1 MTAPLVIIG
10 SGLAAWSTVRELR
23 KLEASS
29 IEDASGNRL
38 QPITM
43 ICADSGDFYAKPTLS
58 NALAQKRTPAQLVT
72 TPAAKMAETQNV
84 TLIANT
90 SVHKIDAAARVVH
103 TDKGDFSYDRLVLAL
118 GASPIRVPVEGDAAH
133 EILSVNSITDFAVF
147 HAKLEGTANA
157 LPTPKHVAIM
167 GAGLIG
173 CEFANDLVL
182 GGHTVSVIDPAPR
195 ALAAL
200 IDESTSLALQSKL
213 APLGVTWH
221 FGTTVTAV
229 SQAQKGLQAYSVQL
243 ANGKTLA
250 ADLVLSAIG
259 LRPHTQLAKDAGLAT
274 DRGIVVN
281 ELLETSDPAIFA
293 LGDCAQYGFVS
304 GNIQVLP
311 YVMPVMHASRAL
323 ASTLAGKPQPVR
335 FPAMPVRVKTPAHP
349 ITVASP
355 V

>member
-1 MTAPLVIIG
+1 MTAPIVIIG

-29 IEDASGNRL
+29 IEDASGNRQ

-72 TPAAKMAETQNV
+72 TPAAKMAEMQNV
-84 TLIANT
+84 TLMANT
-90 SVHKIDAAARVVH
+90 SVHKIDTAARMVQ
-103 TDKGDFSYDRLVLAL
+103 TSQGDVGYDRLVLAL
-118 GASPIRVPVEGDAAH
+118 GASPIRVPTLGDAAH
-133 EILSVNSITDFAVF
+133 EILSVNSIADFAVF
-147 HAKLEGTANA
+147 HAKLEGA
-157 LPTPKHVAIM
+157 PKHVAIM

-182 GGHTVSVIDPAPR
+182 GGHTVSVVDPAPR

-229 SQAQKGLQAYSVQL
+229 SQAQQGLQVYSVQL
-243 ANGKTLA
+243 ENSKTFEV
-250 ADLVLSAIG
+250 DLVLSAIG

>member
-1 MTAPLVIIG
+1 MTAPIVIIG

-23 KLEASS
+23 KLEALSS
-29 IEDASGNRL
+29 MAL
-38 QPITM
+38 QPITL

-72 TPAAKMAETQNV
+72 TPAAKMAEAQHV
-84 TLIANT
+84 TLVNHT
-90 SVHKIDAAARVVH
+90 SVHKMDAAARVVQ
-103 TDKGDFSYDRLVLAL
+103 TDKGDFAYSQLVLAL
-118 GASPIRVPVEGDAAH
+118 GASPIRVPVDGDASDV
-133 EILSVNSITDFAVF
+133 ILSVNSISDFAAF
-147 HAKLEGTANA
+147 HAKLEGT
-157 LPTPKHVAIM
+157 PKRVAIM

-182 GGHTVSVIDPAPR
+182 GGHTVSVVDPAPR

-200 IDESTSLALQSKL
+200 IDESTSLELQSKL
-213 APLGVTWH
+213 APLGVAWH
-221 FGTTVTAV
+221 FGTTVTAAR
-229 SQAQKGLQAYSVQL
+229 QAQQGLQAYSVQL
-243 ANGKTLA
+243 ANGKTLD
-250 ADLVLSAIG
+250 ADIILSAIG
-259 LRPHTQLAKDAGLAT
+259 LRPNTQLAKDAGLTT

-281 ELLETSDPAIFA
+281 ELLQTSNEHIFA
-293 LGDCAQYGFVS
+293 LGDCTQYGFVN
-304 GNIQVLP
+304 GKTQVLP

-355 V
+355 I

>member
-1 MTAPLVIIG
+1 MTAPIVIIG

-23 KLEASS
+23 KLEALSS
-29 IEDASGNRL
+29 MAL
-38 QPITM
+38 QPITV
-43 ICADSGDFYAKPTLS
+43 ICSDSGDFYAKPALS

-72 TPAAKMAETQNV
+72 TPAAKMAEAQHV
-84 TLIANT
+84 TLMANT
-90 SVHKIDAAARVVH
+90 SVHKIDAAARVVQ

-118 GASPIRVPVEGDAAH
+118 GASPIRIPVDGDASDK
-133 EILSVNSITDFAVF
+133 ILSVNSISDFAVF
-147 HAKLEGTANA
+147 HAKLDGS
-157 LPTPKHVAIM
+157 PKHVAIM

-182 GGHTVSVIDPAPR
+182 GGHTVSVVDPAPR

-200 IDESTSLALQSKL
+200 IDESTSLELQSKL

-221 FGTTVTAV
+221 FGTTV
-229 SQAQKGLQAYSVQL
+229 QAARKHENQIHVLL
-243 ANGKTLA
+243 ANGQTLKV
-250 ADLVLSAIG
+250 DLILSAIG
-259 LRPHTQLAKDAGLAT
+259 LRLNVQLAKDVGLTT
-274 DRGIVVN
+274 DRGIVVD
-281 ELLETSDPAIFA
+281 ELLQTSNEHIFA
-293 LGDCAQYGFVS
+293 LGDCAQYGFVN
-304 GNIQVLP
+304 GEIQVLP

-323 ASTLAGKPQPVR
+323 ASTLLGKPQPVK

>member
-1 MTAPLVIIG
+1 MIVIVG

-29 IEDASGNRL
+29 TEDASGNRQ
-38 QPITM
+38 QPITL

-58 NALAQKRTPAQLVT
+58 NALAQKRTPTQLVT

-90 SVHKIDAAARVVH
+90 SVHKIDAATRVVQ

-118 GASPIRVPVEGDAAH
+118 GASPIRIPVDGDASDK
-133 EILSVNSITDFAVF
+133 ILSVNSISDFAVF
-147 HAKLEGTANA
+147 YAKLEG
-157 LPTPKHVAIM
+157 TPKHVAIM

-182 GGHTVSVIDPAPR
+182 GGHTVSVVDPAPR

-200 IDESTSLALQSKL
+200 IDESTSLELQSKL

-221 FGTTVTAV
+221 FGTTVTAA
-229 SQAQKGLQAYSVQL
+229 SQSQQGLQTYSVQL
-243 ANGKTLA
+243 ANGKTLG

-259 LRPHTQLAKDAGLAT
+259 LRPNTQLAKDAGLAT

-281 ELLETSDPAIFA
+281 EFLETSDPIIFA

-304 GNIQVLP
+304 GKIQVLP

-323 ASTLAGKPQPVR
+323 ASTLSGKPQPVR

-355 V
+355 I

>member
-1 MTAPLVIIG
+1 MIVIVG

-23 KLEASS
+23 KLEALSS
-29 IEDASGNRL
+29 MAS

-84 TLIANT
+84 TLVANT
-90 SVHKIDAAARVVH
+90 SVHKIDAAARKVQ
-103 TDKGDFSYDRLVLAL
+103 TDKGDFEYSQLVLAL
-118 GASPIRVPVEGDAAH
+118 GASPIRVPVDGDAGDK
-133 EILSVNSITDFAVF
+133 ILSVNSISDFAVF
-147 HAKLEGTANA
+147 YAKLEGA
-157 LPTPKHVAIM
+157 PKHVAIM

-200 IDESTSLALQSKL
+200 IDESTSLELQSKL

-221 FGTTVTAV
+221 FGTTVQSA
-229 SQAQKGLQAYSVQL
+229 QAHENQIRVTL
-243 ANGKTLA
+243 ANGETLK
-250 ADLVLSAIG
+250 ADLILSAIG
-259 LRPHTQLAKDAGLAT
+259 LRPNVQLAKDAGLTT

-281 ELLETSDPAIFA
+281 ELLQTSDEHIFA
-293 LGDCAQYGFVS
+293 LGDCAQYGFVN
-304 GNIQVLP
+304 GKIQVLP

-323 ASTLAGKPQPVR
+323 ASTLYGKPQPVR

>member
-1 MTAPLVIIG
+1 MTSPIVIIG

-29 IEDASGNRL
+29 SMAL
-38 QPITM
+38 QQITL

-90 SVHKIDAAARVVH
+90 SVHKIDAAAQIVQ
-103 TDKGDFSYDRLVLAL
+103 TDKGDFEYRELILAL
-118 GASPIRVPVEGDAAH
+118 GASPIRVPVHGDAAH
-133 EILSVNSITDFAVF
+133 EILSVNSISDFATF
-147 HAKLEGTANA
+147 YAKLDGS
-157 LPTPKHVAIM
+157 PKHVAIM
-167 GAGLIG
+167 GGGLIG

-182 GGHTVSVIDPAPR
+182 GGHTVSVVDPAPR

-200 IDESTSLALQSKL
+200 IDEDTSLALQSKL

-221 FGTTVTAV
+221 FGTTV
-229 SQAQKGLQAYSVQL
+229 AQVQQGLQGYSVQL
-243 ANGKTLA
+243 ANGKILA
-250 ADLVLSAIG
+250 ADVVLSAIG
-259 LRPHTQLAKDAGLAT
+259 LRPNTQLAKDAGLTT

-281 ELLETSDPAIFA
+281 ELLQTSNEHIFA
-293 LGDCAQYGFVS
+293 LGDCAQYGFVN
-304 GNIQVLP
+304 GKIQVLP

-323 ASTLAGKPQPVR
+323 ASTLAGKPTPVR

>member
-1 MTAPLVIIG
+1 MTAPIVIVG

-23 KLEASS
+23 KLEALSS
-29 IEDASGNRL
+29 MAS

-84 TLIANT
+84 TLMAHT
-90 SVHKIDAAARVVH
+90 SVHKIDAAARLVQ
-103 TDKGDFSYDRLVLAL
+103 TDKGDFEYSQLVLAL
-118 GASPIRVPVEGDAAH
+118 GASPIRVPVDGDAGDK
-133 EILSVNSITDFAVF
+133 ILSVNSISDFAVF
-147 HAKLEGTANA
+147 YAKLESTANA

-182 GGHTVSVIDPAPR
+182 GGHTVSVVDPAPR

-200 IDESTSLALQSKL
+200 IDESTSLELQSKL
-213 APLGVTWH
+213 ALLGVTWH
-221 FGTTVTAV
+221 FGTAV
-229 SQAQKGLQAYSVQL
+229 GQVQQGLQGISVTL
-243 ANGKTLA
+243 TNCKTFG

-259 LRPHTQLAKDAGLAT
+259 LRPNVQLAKDAGLTT

-293 LGDCAQYGFVS
+293 LGDCAQYGFVN
-304 GNIQVLP
+304 GKIQVLP

>member
-1 MTAPLVIIG
+1 MTVPIVIIG

-23 KLEASS
+23 KLEALSS
-29 IEDASGNRL
+29 MAL
-38 QPITM
+38 QPI
-43 ICADSGDFYAKPTLS
+43 ILVCADNGDFYAKPTLS
-58 NALAQKRTPAQLVT
+58 NALAQRRTPAQLIT
-72 TPAAKMAETQNV
+72 TPAAKIAETQNV

-90 SVHKIDAAARVVH
+90 CVHKIDAQARVVH
-103 TDKGDFSYDRLVLAL
+103 TDKGNFNYDRLVMAL
-118 GASPIRVPVEGDAAH
+118 GASPIRVPVAGDAAQ
-133 EILSVNSITDFAVF
+133 EVLSVNSLTDFAVF
-147 HAKLEGTANA
+147 HAKLDG
-157 LPTPKHVAIM
+157 TPKHVAIM

-173 CEFANDLVL
+173 CEFANDLAL

-200 IDESTSLALQSKL
+200 IDEDTSLALQSKL

-221 FGTTVTAV
+221 FGTAV
-229 SQAQKGLQAYSVQL
+229 EAAQKHENRIRLTL
-243 ANGKTLA
+243 ANGEMLK
-250 ADLVLSAIG
+250 ADLILSAVG
-259 LRPHTQLAKDAGLAT
+259 LRPNVQLAKDAGLTT
-274 DRGIVVN
+274 DRGVVVD
-281 ELLETSDPAIFA
+281 EFLQTSDSAIFA

-304 GNIQVLP
+304 GKIQVLP

-323 ASTLAGKPQPVR
+323 ASTLAGKPTPVR

>member
-1 MTAPLVIIG
+1 MTAPIVIIG

-23 KLEASS
+23 KLEALSS
-29 IEDASGNRL
+29 MAL
-38 QPITM
+38 QPVTL

-72 TPAAKMAETQNV
+72 TPAAKMSETQNV
-84 TLIANT
+84 TLMANT
-90 SVHKIDAAARVVH
+90 SVHKIDTAAQMVQ
-103 TDKGDFSYDRLVLAL
+103 TSQGDVSYDRLVLAL
-118 GASPIRVPVEGDAAH
+118 GASPIRVPVDGDASDV
-133 EILSVNSITDFAVF
+133 ILSVNSISDFAAF
-147 HAKLEGTANA
+147 HAKLDGS
-157 LPTPKHVAIM
+157 PKHVAIM

-182 GGHTVSVIDPAPR
+182 GGHTVSVVDPAPR

-200 IDESTSLALQSKL
+200 IDESTSLELQSKL
-213 APLGVTWH
+213 TPLGVTWH
-221 FGTTVTAV
+221 FGTTV
-229 SQAQKGLQAYSVQL
+229 QAARTHENRIHVLL
-243 ANGKTLA
+243 ADGEMIK
-250 ADLVLSAIG
+250 ADLILSAIG
-259 LRPHTQLAKDAGLAT
+259 LRPNVQLAKDAGLTT
-274 DRGIVVN
+274 DRGIVVS
-281 ELLETSDPAIFA
+281 ELLQTSDPAIFA

-304 GNIQVLP
+304 GKIQVLP

-323 ASTLAGKPQPVR
+323 ASTLLGKPQPVR

>member
-1 MTAPLVIIG
+1 MTAPIVIIG

-23 KLEASS
+23 KLEVLSS
-29 IEDASGNRL
+29 MGL
-38 QPITM
+38 QPIVM

-72 TPAAKMAETQNV
+72 TPAASMSQTQNV
-84 TLIANT
+84 TLINHT
-90 SVHKIDAAARVVH
+90 SVQKIDAAARTVQ
-103 TDKGDFSYDRLVLAL
+103 TDKGNFEYSQLVLAL
-118 GASPIRVPVEGDAAH
+118 GASPIRVPVDGDAAH
-133 EILSVNSITDFAVF
+133 EILSVNSITDFAAF
-147 HAKLEGTANA
+147 HAKLGDTANA
-157 LPTPKHVAIM
+157 LPTQKHVAIM

-173 CEFANDLVL
+173 CELANDLVL

-200 IDESTSLALQSKL
+200 IDEGTSLELQSKL
-213 APLGVTWH
+213 TPLGVTWH
-221 FGTTVTAV
+221 FGTTVTQV
-229 SQAQKGLQAYSVQL
+229 QQGLRARSVEL
-243 ANGKTLA
+243 ANGKTFD

-259 LRPHTQLAKDAGLAT
+259 LRPNTQLAKDAGLTT
-274 DRGIVVN
+274 DRGIMVN
-281 ELLETSDPAIFA
+281 ELLQTSNEHIFA

-304 GNIQVLP
+304 GKTQVLP

-323 ASTLAGKPQPVR
+323 ASTLAGKPQPVK

>member
-1 MTAPLVIIG
+1 MTAPIVIIG

-23 KLEASS
+23 KLEALSS
-29 IEDASGNRL
+29 MAL
-38 QPITM
+38 QPVTL

-72 TPAAKMAETQNV
+72 TPAAKMSETQNV
-84 TLIANT
+84 TLMANT
-90 SVHKIDAAARVVH
+90 SVHKIDTAAQMVQ
-103 TDKGDFSYDRLVLAL
+103 TSQGDVSYDRLVLAL
-118 GASPIRVPVEGDAAH
+118 GASPIRVPVDGDASDV
-133 EILSVNSITDFAVF
+133 ILSVNSISDFAAF
-147 HAKLEGTANA
+147 HAKLDGS
-157 LPTPKHVAIM
+157 PKHVAIM

-182 GGHTVSVIDPAPR
+182 GGHTVSVVDPAPR

-200 IDESTSLALQSKL
+200 IDESTSLELQRKL

-221 FGTTVTAV
+221 FGTTV
-229 SQAQKGLQAYSVQL
+229 QAARKHENQIHVLL
-243 ANGKTLA
+243 ADGEMIK
-250 ADLVLSAIG
+250 ADLILSAIG
-259 LRPHTQLAKDAGLAT
+259 LRPNVQLAKDAGLTT
-274 DRGIVVN
+274 DRGIVVS
-281 ELLETSDPAIFA
+281 ELLQTSDPAIFA

-304 GNIQVLP
+304 GKIQVLP

-323 ASTLAGKPQPVR
+323 ASTLLGKPQPVR

>member
-1 MTAPLVIIG
+1 MIVVVG

-23 KLEASS
+23 KLEAL
-29 IEDASGNRL
+29 SGKAL

-84 TLIANT
+84 TLMAHT
-90 SVHKIDAAARVVH
+90 SVHKIDAAGQIVQ
-103 TDKGDFSYDRLVLAL
+103 TGMGDVAYSQLVLAL
-118 GASPIRVPVEGDAAH
+118 GASPIRIPVNGDAAH
-133 EILSVNSITDFAVF
+133 EILSVNSMSDFAAF
-147 HAKLEGTANA
+147 HAKLSDSH
-157 LPTPKHVAIM
+157 KHVAIM

-182 GGHTVSVIDPAPR
+182 GGHTVSVVDPGPR

-200 IDESTSLALQSKL
+200 IDESTSLALQNKL
-213 APLGVTWH
+213 SPLGVTWH
-221 FGTTVTAV
+221 FGAAV
-229 SQAQKGLQAYSVQL
+229 SQVQQGLQSLSVTL
-243 ANGKTLA
+243 TNGKVLN
-250 ADLVLSAIG
+250 ADVILSAVG
-259 LRPHTQLAKDAGLAT
+259 LRPNIQLAKDAGLAT

-281 ELLETSDPAIFA
+281 ELLQTSNEHIFA
-293 LGDCAQYGFVS
+293 LGDCAQYGFVA
-304 GNIQVLP
+304 GKIQVLP

-323 ASTLAGKPQPVR
+323 ASTLAGAPQPVR

>member
-1 MTAPLVIIG
+1 MTAPIVIVG
-10 SGLAAWSTVRELR
+10 SGLAAWGTVRELR
-23 KLEASS
+23 KLEALSS
-29 IEDASGNRL
+29 MAS

-90 SVHKIDAAARVVH
+90 SVHKIDAAARMVQ
-103 TDKGDFSYDRLVLAL
+103 TDQGDFEYSQLVLAL
-118 GASPIRVPVEGDAAH
+118 GASPIRVPVDGNAGDK
-133 EILSVNSITDFAVF
+133 ILSVNSISDFAAF
-147 HAKLEGTANA
+147 YAKLESS
-157 LPTPKHVAIM
+157 PKHVAIM

-173 CEFANDLVL
+173 CEFANDLVI

-200 IDESTSLALQSKL
+200 IDESTSLELQSKL

-221 FGTTVTAV
+221 FGTAV
-229 SQAQKGLQAYSVQL
+229 GQIQQGLQGISVTL
-243 ANGKTLA
+243 TNGKIFD
-250 ADLVLSAIG
+250 ADVVLSAIG
-259 LRPHTQLAKDAGLAT
+259 LRPNVQLAKDAGLTT

-304 GNIQVLP
+304 GKIQVLP

>member
-1 MTAPLVIIG
+1 MTAPIVIVG

-23 KLEASS
+23 KLEALSS
-29 IEDASGNRL
+29 MAL

-72 TPAAKMAETQNV
+72 TPAAKMSETQNV
-84 TLIANT
+84 TLMANT
-90 SVHKIDAAARVVH
+90 SVHKIDAATRVVR
-103 TDKGDFSYDRLVLAL
+103 TDKGDFEYSQLVLAL
-118 GASPIRVPVEGDAAH
+118 GASPIRVPVDGDAAH
-133 EILSVNSITDFAVF
+133 EILSVNSISDFAAF
-147 HAKLEGTANA
+147 HAKLDGS
-157 LPTPKHVAIM
+157 PKHVAIM

-182 GGHTVSVIDPAPR
+182 GGHTVSVVDPAPR

-200 IDESTSLALQSKL
+200 IDESTSLELQAKL

-221 FGTTVTAV
+221 FGTTLTTA
-229 SQAQKGLQAYSVQL
+229 SQVQQGLHAYAVQL
-243 ANGKTLA
+243 ANGKTF
-250 ADLVLSAIG
+250 DVDIVLSAIG
-259 LRPHTQLAKDAGLAT
+259 LRPNTQLAKDAGLTT

-281 ELLETSDPAIFA
+281 EFLQTSNEHIFA

-304 GNIQVLP
+304 GKIQVLP

-323 ASTLAGKPQPVR
+323 ASTLLGKPQPVK

>member
-1 MTAPLVIIG
+1 MTAPIVIIG

-23 KLEASS
+23 KLEALSS
-29 IEDASGNRL
+29 MAL
-38 QPITM
+38 QPITL
-43 ICADSGDFYAKPTLS
+43 ICADNGDFYAKPTLS

-84 TLIANT
+84 TLVANT
-90 SVHKIDAAARVVH
+90 SIHKINAAARVVQ

-118 GASPIRVPVEGDAAH
+118 GASPIRVPVDGDASDR
-133 EILSVNSITDFAVF
+133 ILSVNSLTDFAIF
-147 HAKLEGTANA
+147 HAKLEGS
-157 LPTPKHVAIM
+157 PKHVAIM

-182 GGHTVSVIDPAPR
+182 GGHTASVVDPAPR

-200 IDESTSLALQSKL
+200 IDEGTSLELQAKL

-221 FGTTVTAV
+221 FGTAV
-229 SQAQKGLQAYSVQL
+229 SQAQQGLQGISVTL
-243 ANGKTLA
+243 TNGKIFD
-250 ADLVLSAIG
+250 ADVVLSAIG
-259 LRPHTQLAKDAGLAT
+259 LRPNVQLAKDAGLTT

-281 ELLETSDPAIFA
+281 ELLQTSNEHIFA

-304 GNIQVLP
+304 GKIQVLP

-323 ASTLAGKPQPVR
+323 ASTLLGKPQPVR

>member
-1 MTAPLVIIG
+1 MTAPIVIIG

-23 KLEASS
+23 KLEALSS
-29 IEDASGNRL
+29 VAL
-38 QPITM
+38 QPITL

-84 TLIANT
+84 TLITNT

-103 TDKGDFSYDRLVLAL
+103 TDKGDFSYDRLVMAL
-118 GASPIRVPVEGDAAH
+118 GASPIRVPVGGDATH
-133 EILSVNSITDFAVF
+133 EILSVNSISDFAAF
-147 HAKLEGTANA
+147 HAKLDGA
-157 LPTPKHVAIM
+157 PKHVAIM

-182 GGHTVSVIDPAPR
+182 GGHTVSVVDPAPR

-200 IDESTSLALQSKL
+200 IDEDTSLALQSKL

-221 FGTTVTAV
+221 FGTTVAAA
-229 SQAQKGLQAYSVQL
+229 SQAQQGLQAYSVQL
-243 ANGKTLA
+243 ANGKMID
-250 ADLVLSAIG
+250 ADIVLSAVG
-259 LRPHTQLAKDAGLAT
+259 LRPNAQLAKDAGLAT

-281 ELLETSDPAIFA
+281 ELLQTSNEHIFA

-304 GNIQVLP
+304 GKTQVLP

-323 ASTLAGKPQPVR
+323 ASTLAGKPTPVR

>member
-1 MTAPLVIIG
+1 MIVIVG

-23 KLEASS
+23 KLEALSS
-29 IEDASGNRL
+29 MAL
-38 QPITM
+38 QPITV

-72 TPAAKMAETQNV
+72 TPAAKMAEAQHV
-84 TLIANT
+84 TLMANT
-90 SVHKIDAAARVVH
+90 SAHKIDAAAQVVH

-118 GASPIRVPVEGDAAH
+118 GASPIRVPVDGDAVD
-133 EILSVNSITDFAVF
+133 EILSVNSITDFATF
-147 HAKLEGTANA
+147 HAKLDGS
-157 LPTPKHVAIM
+157 PKHVAIM

-200 IDESTSLALQSKL
+200 IDESTSLELQNKL
-213 APLGVTWH
+213 TPLGVTWH
-221 FGTTVTAV
+221 FGTTV
-229 SQAQKGLQAYSVQL
+229 QAARAHENQIRVTL
-243 ANGKTLA
+243 ANGETLQ
-250 ADLVLSAIG
+250 ADLILSAIG
-259 LRPHTQLAKDAGLAT
+259 LRPNVQLAKDAGLTT

-281 ELLETSDPAIFA
+281 ELLQTSNEHIFA
-293 LGDCAQYGFVS
+293 LGDCAQYGFVN
-304 GNIQVLP
+304 GKIQVLP

-323 ASTLAGKPQPVR
+323 ASTLSGKPQPVR
-335 FPAMPVRVKTPAHP
+335 FPGMPVRVKTPAHP